1 MIYHR
6 CTDCRGSYFLPSITV
21 DARVPVAIVDD
32 RVMIVVVV
40 VVVVVAAV
48 VAAAAV
54 DAAAARVS
62 PARFFLLNQIS

>member
-40 VVVVVAAV
+40 VVVVAAV